1 MQLADLET
9 FLTVVRERSFSR
21 AAEKLHR
28 TQPAVSL
35 AVRRLEESCGETLFD
50 RASKE
55 PRMTDAGELVAARA
69 EQMLNQRERLRLE
82 LLELRDR
89 HSGKVTVGANESTA
103 FSLLP
108 VIESFRSRF
117 PQIKLEVRRS
127 LSRNLPSEILAG
139 NLDFGVA
146 SYEPV
151 HADIETTVVYHD
163 RLVFI
168 VYPDHPLASRPAIN
182 IQELGQESFIA
193 HNVESPYRAM
203 TIEAFRHHRVPLNI
217 DLEMPTIE
225 SIKRLVMRRLG
236 VAFVPRMSVAEE
248 LDAGTLREVPIRQ
261 LRVERPLRLVFRRRG
276 QLSHAARAF
285 FDVATERARE
295 VERGA

>member
-1 MQLADLET
+1 MQLADFET

-55 PRMTDAGELVAARA
+55 PRLTDAGTVVAAHA

-82 LLELRDR
+82 LLELRDL

-108 VIESFRSRF
+108 VIEIFRSRY

-127 LSRNLPSEILAG
+127 LSRSLPTEVLGG
-139 NLDFGVA
+139 NLDLGVI
-146 SYEPV
+146 SYEPA
-151 HADIETTVVYHD
+151 HADLASTVVYHD

-168 VYPDHPLASRPAIN
+168 VYPEHPLAARDMIDLR
-182 IQELGQESFIA
+182 ELGQESFIA
-193 HNVESPYRAM
+193 HNVESPYRA
-203 TIEAFRHHRVPLNI
+203 TTVESFRRHRVPLNI

-225 SIKRLVMRRLG
+225 SIKRLVMRKLG

-248 LDAGTLREVPIRQ
+248 LAAGTLCEVPIRQ
-261 LRVERPLRLVFRRRG
+261 LRVERPLRLVYRRRG
-276 QLSHAARAF
+276 QLSYAARAF
-285 FDVATERARE
+285 FDVATERE
-295 VERGA
+295 IG

>member
-9 FLTVVRERSFSR
+9 FLTVIRERSFSR

-28 TQPAVSL
+28 TQPAISL
-35 AVRRLEESCGETLFD
+35 AVRRLEESCGEVLFD

-55 PRMTDAGELVAARA
+55 PRLTDAGAKVAAHA
-69 EQMLNQRERLRLE
+69 EQMLNQRERLRLD
-82 LLELRDR
+82 LLELRDL

-108 VIESFRSRF
+108 VIEEFRRRH
-117 PQIKLEVRRS
+117 PQIKVEVRRS
-127 LSRNLPSEILAG
+127 LSRALPAEILAG
-139 NLDFGVA
+139 NVDLGVV

-151 HADIETTVVYHD
+151 HADLESTVVDHD

-168 VYPDHPLASRPAIN
+168 VHPSHALAQRKQIDLR
-182 IQELGQESFIA
+182 ELGQESFIA

-203 TIEAFRHHRVPLNI
+203 TVESFRRHRVPLNI

-225 SIKRLVMRRLG
+225 TIKRLVMRNLG
-236 VAFVPRMSVAEE
+236 VAFVPRMSAAEE
-248 LDAGTLREVPIRQ
+248 LAAGTLCEVPIRQ
-261 LRVERPLRLVFRRRG
+261 LRVERPLRLVYRRRG
-276 QLSHAARAF
+276 QFSYAARAF
-285 FDVATERARE
+285 FEVATERE
-295 VERGA
+295 LE